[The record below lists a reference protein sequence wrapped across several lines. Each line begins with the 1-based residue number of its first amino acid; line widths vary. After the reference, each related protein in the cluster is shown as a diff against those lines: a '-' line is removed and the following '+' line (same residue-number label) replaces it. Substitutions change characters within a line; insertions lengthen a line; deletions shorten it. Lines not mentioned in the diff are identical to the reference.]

1 MNRAQIETVLLHGL
15 FIQLF
20 EGVSVGLG
28 SPDVVILIVE
38 DDSLKIR
45 KVISLLYSGKCL
57 KIALNRLGCSCAWN
71 EE

>member
-1 MNRAQIETVLLHGL
+1 MNRTQIETVLLQGL

-28 SPDVVILIVE
+28 LPDVVILIVE

-45 KVISLLYSGKCL
+45 KVISLL
-57 KIALNRLGCSCAWN
+57 
-71 EE
+71 

>member
-45 KVISLLYSGKCL
+45 KVISLL
-57 KIALNRLGCSCAWN
+57 
-71 EE
+71 